1 MKKPVR
7 QLDGFYHVKGKKW
20 PELFGSRIQVMN
32 GTAFKTTGGLNKS
45 DLLMNRWGRIVSVK
59 KHRTAKVEK
68 RLEKHGFF
76 AKKGEFG
83 YVKKTPKNKTM
94 KSK

>member
-1 MKKPVR
+1 MKRPHR
-7 QLDGFYHVKGKKW
+7 GEDGTYTVNGHKYK
-20 PELFGSRIQVMN
+20 ELFGSRQQVWN
-32 GTAFKTTGGLNKS
+32 GTSYKTSGSLTRQ
-45 DLLMNRWGRIVSVK
+45 DLLMNKWGRIVSAK
-59 KHRTAKVEK
+59 KYRTAKVEK

>member
-1 MKKPVR
+1 
-7 QLDGFYHVKGKKW
+7 
-20 PELFGSRIQVMN
+20 MN
-32 GTAFKTTGGLNKS
+32 K
-45 DLLMNRWGRIVSVK
+45 WGRIVSAK
-59 KHRTAKVEK
+59 KYRTAKIEK